1 MWRLAGC
8 ILESGKPLC
17 AARSLRCVKSP
28 LPPCLYSNRAG
39 AERSGTHAHAAEWK
53 AREGRGKR
61 ERQRGRERA
70 LSCLSPLPT
79 SLLTASAIQVE
90 QTPTVLFLLLPLL
103 LLLLF
108 SSPSPAL
115 FLLLG
120 CLWSLAKYIKK
131 GCLLIACYTLANS
144 PCNIC

>member
-61 ERQRGRERA
+61 ERDREGDREGERER
-70 LSCLSPLPT
+70 CLVCLPYRPAS
-79 SLLTASAIQVE
+79 SLLRPFKWNRHRPSSSSSS
-90 QTPTVLFLLLPLL
+90 PYYYYLFPHLLPL
-103 LLLLF
+103 
-108 SSPSPAL
+108 SSSCWDVQGVWL
-115 FLLLG
+115 NTSKRDV
-120 CLWSLAKYIKK
+120 C
-131 GCLLIACYTLANS
+131 
-144 PCNIC
+144 